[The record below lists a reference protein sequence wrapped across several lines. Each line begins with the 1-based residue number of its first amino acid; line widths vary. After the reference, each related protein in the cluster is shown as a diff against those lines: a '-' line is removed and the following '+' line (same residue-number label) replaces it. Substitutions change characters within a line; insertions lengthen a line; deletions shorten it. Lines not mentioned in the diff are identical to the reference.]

1 VSDRQP
7 HWDGV
12 YRATPSTNLSWFQEH
27 PALSL
32 ELITAAVPDRD
43 ARIVDVGGGDSL
55 LVDHLL
61 ALGYGRITV
70 LDIARSAIDRAQARL
85 GKDADRVRWI
95 VGDVMTIDGLGPCD
109 VWHDRALFHFL
120 VEPVQRQQYVAAI
133 TSAVVGLGAVI
144 ISAFAPDGPERC
156 SGLDVCRYDEHSLAA
171 EMGESFVIDE
181 ARRQRHRT
189 PWGVEQRFVYVSLR
203 RVAAHAPRRGDTL
216 TTTQPTR
223 EAERWPTS

>member
-1 VSDRQP
+1 VSDRQA

-32 ELITAAVPDRD
+32 ELITAAAPDRD
-43 ARIVDVGGGDSL
+43 ARIVDAGGGDSL

-61 ALGYGRITV
+61 ERGYGRLTV
-70 LDIARSAIDRAQARL
+70 LDISHSAIERAQARL
-85 GKDADRVRWI
+85 GKDARRVRWI
-95 VGDVMTIDGLGPCD
+95 VGDVMTTDGIGPCD

-120 VEPVQRQQYVAAI
+120 VEPMQRQRYMAAI
-133 TSAVVGLGAVI
+133 TSAVVAKGAVI
-144 ISAFAPDGPERC
+144 ISTFAPDGPERC
-156 SGLDVCRYDEHSLAA
+156 SGLDVCCYNEHSLAA
-171 EMGESFVIDE
+171 EMGDSFVIHE

-203 RVAAHAPRRGDTL
+203 RV
-216 TTTQPTR
+216 TTPAQPA
-223 EAERWPTS
+223 EAIR